1 LESALS
7 IEAPADASPR
17 LIPTVDDLAADPIT
31 RRFDDMFAP
40 PGLTNFLGA
49 AQVDHDV
56 VAVRSV
62 NFPPVGQGDTVTGQ
76 LFLDG
81 RLFRSFGA
89 AVTFTWR
96 PDRVTRRAE
105 VGDLAIET
113 VTACVPGQPALV
125 VDIRIT
131 NRSAEP
137 RTVTVGLSIESGAVV
152 TGSAWRTP
160 HPPSA
165 PNVRAFAAGRS
176 AVVARPRALS
186 SSVGGSLRPEG
197 FGVNQF
203 DTSVGPPQ
211 GGASV
216 QGVDV
221 DGAAWEQGVL
231 SVPVDV
237 SPGGTARV
245 GYVHAT
251 GRSEDEALACYDA
264 IRDRVGASID
274 EATAMWNREL
284 AAMFTP
290 GNDSYAGCLPVLETS
305 SDALRRIYWW
315 GALGVLWFRR
325 DSPYS
330 VLGRSYDTLMPR
342 YWQTCTVMWD
352 YSMSSLVHALL
363 DPTTMRRH
371 LEHWVSTDIHTH
383 FGTDWQTGGRAGNWY
398 SVNDFAM
405 TRMVREYV
413 RWTGD
418 RDFLDAKLAS
428 GDADSIPIIDHLKGW
443 ATAWEDLRT
452 GHALADYGPDVNN
465 LLECVS
471 TYRHEVAAFNA
482 ANVWCLRVAADALA
496 LHSRDDEAADL
507 RSRADALVSAV
518 QELYVDGAGYWCA
531 RYPDGSLVPV
541 RHCYD
546 FNIVGFA
553 LADDLPDSQRE
564 EMVAFFQRELQTPSW
579 IRALSASDPDA
590 SFSLRPDHQW
600 NGAYPAWPPD
610 AATALIRLGRPDV
623 ANAWLPGLALSAN
636 QGPCGQAHFV
646 AEAADPV
653 NGGAVKAPPI
663 EPYINDWACSSSGA
677 WVSLVVEG
685 IFGVRAGL
693 DGTVDASPQLEGLD
707 VDARLTGLVIG
718 GRSYDV
724 DRDGIR
730 PVAGV

>member
-1 LESALS
+1 MTM
-7 IEAPADASPR
+7 
-17 LIPTVDDLAADPIT
+17 IPTVEDLAADAVT
-31 RRFDDMFAP
+31 RCYDDMFAP

-49 AQVDHDV
+49 AQVDHDIA
-56 VAVRSV
+56 AVRSV

-81 RLFRSFGA
+81 RLFRSLGA

-96 PDRVTRRAE
+96 PDRVTRQAE
-105 VGDLAIET
+105 VGDLALET
-113 VTACVPGQPALV
+113 VTACVPGRPALV
-125 VDIRIT
+125 VDIRVT
-131 NRSAEP
+131 NRGAQP
-137 RTVTVGLSIESGAVV
+137 RTVRLGLALASGAVV
-152 TGSAWRTP
+152 TGGAWRVP
-160 HPPSA
+160 QPPSA
-165 PNVRAFAAGRS
+165 PNSMAFSAERS
-176 AVVARPRALS
+176 AVVATPRGS
-186 SSVGGSLRPEG
+186 SASAESLRPEG
-197 FGVNQF
+197 FGVNRYEPGS
-203 DTSVGPPQ
+203 DSPQ

-216 QGVDV
+216 QGLDA

-231 SVPVDV
+231 SVSVEV
-237 SPGGTARV
+237 APGDTARV

-251 GRSEDEALACYDA
+251 GSSGDEALALFDEL
-264 IRDRVGASID
+264 RDRVAAGID
-274 EATAMWNREL
+274 DATAMWNGEL

-325 DSPYS
+325 DSPHS

-363 DPTTMRRH
+363 DPATMRRH
-371 LEHWVSTDIHTH
+371 IEHWVSTDIHTH
-383 FGTDWQTGGRAGNWY
+383 FGTEWQTGGRVGNWY
-398 SVNDFAM
+398 SVNDYAM

-428 GDADSIPIIDHLKGW
+428 GDAESRSVIDHLKGW
-443 ATAWEDLRT
+443 ATAWEGLRT

-471 TYRHEVAAFNA
+471 TYKHEVAAFNA
-482 ANVWCLRVAADALA
+482 ANVWCLRVAADALD
-496 LHSRDDEAADL
+496 LHGRVDEAADL
-507 RSRADALVSAV
+507 RFRAHRLVDAV
-518 QELYVDGAGYWCA
+518 QDLYVHGGGYWSA
-531 RYPDGSLVPV
+531 RYPDGRLVPV

-546 FNIVGFA
+546 FNVVGSA
-553 LADDLPDSQRE
+553 LAEDLPAGQRA
-564 EMVAFFQRELQTPSW
+564 EMVTFFERELQTPTW
-579 IRALSASDPDA
+579 MRALSASDPDA
-590 SFSLRPDHQW
+590 AFSVRPDHQW
-600 NGAYPAWPPD
+600 NGAYPAWPAD
-610 AATALIRLGRPDV
+610 AASALIRLGRPDV
-623 ANAWLPGLALSAN
+623 VNAWLPGLARSTN
-636 QGPCGQAHFV
+636 QGPCGQAHLV

-653 NGGAVKAPPI
+653 NGGAAKAPPI

-693 DGTVDASPQLEGLD
+693 DGTVEATPHLDGLD
-707 VDARLTGLVIG
+707 EHARLTGLVIG
-718 GRSYDV
+718 GQTYDI
-724 DRDGIR
+724 DRDGAR
-730 PVAGV
+730 ARVS